1 MLNIYPME
9 ELKGGTRSGQ
19 IQTFPTAKYFET
31 SRELSLAR
39 STDDLLDRLLKKI
52 DELLGPAV
60 AAFLLRDQASRDLR
74 YAKVIGDIAS
84 QLQDRMIKR
93 GEGICGLAAETNQN
107 IIISDCQRDPRFN
120 PKVDHLPGLEV
131 YSLMAL
137 PVRVE
142 KKVFGLV
149 GLFNKKNRTQF
160 SLDEFKLLLS
170 LISLFELL
178 LERLVLLKHISE
190 LEEFDPLTDAYN
202 TRAFVNYFQREVA
215 RCERYGIDLSLL
227 KVDID
232 YYEKIIQTFGQEAGA
247 RVVTNLS
254 FILRKTTRKVDLV
267 ARIGEFEFMIMLP
280 NTGRAGAE
288 KLRDRIIKIL
298 ESQNLRATGIPYTV
312 TIEVYSE
319 SGQTVQALSRVS
331 EVSTC
336 LSQVNKKHQRRK
348 YPTPGEEL
356 EENILD
362 TLFSG
367 PK

>member
-1 MLNIYPME
+1 ME
-9 ELKGGTRSGQ
+9 ELKGGTGSEQ
-19 IQTFPTAKYFET
+19 LQSFPTAKFFEAT
-31 SRELSLAR
+31 RELALAR
-39 STDDLLDRLLKKI
+39 SSDDLLDRFLKKI
-52 DELLGPAV
+52 DQLFGPAV
-60 AAFLLRDQASRDLR
+60 TAFLLRDQASHDLR
-74 YAKVIGDIAS
+74 YARVIGEIAAS
-84 QLQDRMIKR
+84 LQDRMIRR

-107 IIISDCQRDPRFN
+107 IIVSDCTRDPRFN

-131 YSLMAL
+131 YSLMAV
-137 PVRVE
+137 PVRIE
-142 KKVFGLV
+142 KRVFGLV
-149 GLFNKKNRTQF
+149 GLFNKKNRKQF

-170 LISLFELL
+170 LITFFEML

-232 YYEKIIQTFGQEAGA
+232 YYEKIIQTFGQEAAA
-247 RVVTNLS
+247 RVITNLS

-267 ARIGEFEFMIMLP
+267 ARIGEYEFMIMLP
-280 NTGRAGAE
+280 NTNRAGAE
-288 KLRDRIIKIL
+288 KLRERIIKIL

-312 TIEVYSE
+312 TIDVYSE
-319 SGQTVQALSRVS
+319 SGQTVQALSKVS

-336 LSQVNKKHQRRK
+336 LSQVNRKHMRRK

-356 EENILD
+356 EENILSS
-362 TLFSG
+362 LFSG
-367 PK
+367 QK

>member
-1 MLNIYPME
+1 ME
-9 ELKGGTRSGQ
+9 ELKGGTGSEQ
-19 IQTFPTAKYFET
+19 LQSFPTARFFEAT
-31 SRELSLAR
+31 RELALAR
-39 STDDLLDRLLKKI
+39 GCDDLLHRLLKKI
-52 DELLGPAV
+52 DEFFGPAV
-60 AAFLLRDQASRDLR
+60 MAFLLRDLASRDLR
-74 YAKVIGDIAS
+74 YAILTGESAS
-84 QLQDRMIKR
+84 HLQDRIIRR

-107 IIISDCQRDPRFN
+107 IIISDCSRDPRFN
-120 PKVDHLPGLEV
+120 PRVDHLPGLEV
-131 YSLMAL
+131 YSLIAVPL
-137 PVRVE
+137 RVE

-149 GLFNKKNRTQF
+149 ALFNKKNRRQF
-160 SLDEFKLLLS
+160 NLDEFKLLLS
-170 LISLFELL
+170 LVTFAELL
-178 LERLVLLKHISE
+178 LERQVLRKHISE
-190 LEEFDPLTDAYN
+190 LEEFDPLTEAYN

-267 ARIGEFEFMIMLP
+267 ARIGEYEFMIMLP
-280 NTGRAGAE
+280 NTNRAGAE
-288 KLRDRIIKIL
+288 KLRERIIKIL
-298 ESQNLRATGIPYTV
+298 ENQNLRATGIPYTV

-319 SGQTVQALSRVS
+319 SGQTVSALSRVS

-336 LSQVNKKHQRRK
+336 LSQVNKKHLRRK

-356 EENILD
+356 EENILS

-367 PK
+367 QK